1 MAQQAGQSA
10 GSGKNPL
17 GITAFWPSKCT
28 EAPMLWEHWITR
40 FTWGVIAKHS
50 FNPTA
55 FYFDRTLTAAQIT
68 DLPEEL
74 RGKNRLEAEQTL
86 ISNLY
91 LCLGERGQDEFHN
104 RKPHLDLATT
114 RYPRVLD
121 EFESVFRKER
131 NETFETY
138 QLLSRKQRD
147 GETLEE
153 FHSVLSGLVARCSLG
168 ALERRLLRD
177 VFIVNMSNKEA
188 QTELCRSTKTP
199 DEVYR
204 IALSYER
211 CDKYAKSYKVSGGG
225 LTAAPTGSL
234 QIKAEPISAIRGG
247 YRRPFQRGGRG
258 FGRGGTRG
266 RGGADRK
273 CYNCDQSGF
282 TPDHIPKCPARN
294 ATCNF
299 CKKTGHYERTC
310 RGRRSANRGRLG
322 MINED
327 GTDGGIEQDYPEE
340 SVSNYGSSVGWV
352 TNSKAPAHGW
362 DSDSSTEFVV
372 MSVRRKEEEELRVA
386 GQS

>member
-55 FYFDRTLTAAQIT
+55 FYFANTLTEAQIT
-68 DLPEEL
+68 GLPEEVN
-74 RGKNRLEAEQTL
+74 GKNRVEAEQTL

-91 LCLGERGQDEFHN
+91 LCLGERGQDELHN

-153 FHSVLSGLVARCSLG
+153 FHSVLSGLAARCSLG
-168 ALERRLLRD
+168 TLERRVLRD

-211 CDKYAKSYKVSGGG
+211 GDKYAKSYKVSGGG
-225 LTAAPTGSL
+225 LMRHQRVHYKLKRSL
-234 QIKAEPISAIRGG
+234 
-247 YRRPFQRGGRG
+247 
-258 FGRGGTRG
+258 
-266 RGGADRK
+266 
-273 CYNCDQSGF
+273 
-282 TPDHIPKCPARN
+282 
-294 ATCNF
+294 
-299 CKKTGHYERTC
+299 
-310 RGRRSANRGRLG
+310 
-322 MINED
+322 
-327 GTDGGIEQDYPEE
+327 
-340 SVSNYGSSVGWV
+340 
-352 TNSKAPAHGW
+352 
-362 DSDSSTEFVV
+362 
-372 MSVRRKEEEELRVA
+372 
-386 GQS
+386 

>member
-1 MAQQAGQSA
+1 M
-10 GSGKNPL
+10 GK
-17 GITAFWPSKCT
+17 
-28 EAPMLWEHWITR
+28 
-40 FTWGVIAKHS
+40 
-50 FNPTA
+50 
-55 FYFDRTLTAAQIT
+55 
-68 DLPEEL
+68 
-74 RGKNRLEAEQTL
+74 
-86 ISNLY
+86 
-91 LCLGERGQDEFHN
+91 RGQDELHN

-153 FHSVLSGLVARCSLG
+153 FHSVLSGLAARCSLG
-168 ALERRLLRD
+168 RD

-188 QTELCRSTKTP
+188 QMKLCRSTKTP

-211 CDKYAKSYKVSGGG
+211 GDKYAKLYKVSGGG
-225 LTAAPTGSL
+225 LTAAPAGSL

-258 FGRGGTRG
+258 FGRGGPSG

-299 CKKTGHYERTC
+299 CKITGHYERTC
-310 RGRRSANRGRLG
+310 RGRRSANRGRVG

-327 GTDGGIEQDYPEE
+327 GIDGGIVQDYPEE
-340 SVSNYGSSVGWV
+340 SASNYASSVGWV
-352 TNSKAPAHGW
+352 TDSKAPAHGW
-362 DSDSSTEFVV
+362 DSDSSMEYVV
-372 MSVRRKEEEELRVA
+372 MSIRRKEEEELRVA
-386 GQS
+386 GAKLTLR